1 MKPNLFSKKST
12 IWNPSDFEFLKLL
25 KPNKKHC
32 GHSPPRAVILHL
44 FDFVIDARIDGIL
57 ARNHQVCGSSLKIE
71 RYFGPIEDEFFI
83 EEEQESGAL
92 SERNKNLAKAS
103 NAYFTIRS
111 FSQPSLAVD
120 RSKIILSN
128 IQENVNIQQLDFYIQ
143 LITQQ
148 NRADINEINWSLEK
162 KGKLIIDFKTEI
174 DINKILAEFN
184 NSNLN
189 NINGK
194 PIQIETVNKTKTL
207 VVLVKSAMKVC
218 EILNLRK

>member
-1 MKPNLFSKKST
+1 MY
-12 IWNPSDFEFLKLL
+12 
-25 KPNKKHC
+25 C
-32 GHSPPRAVILHL
+32 GHLPPRAVILYL

-207 VVLVKSAMKVC
+207 VVLVKSAKKVC

>member
-1 MKPNLFSKKST
+1 
-12 IWNPSDFEFLKLL
+12 L

-32 GHSPPRAVILHL
+32 GHLPPRAVILYL
-44 FDFVIDARIDGIL
+44 FDFVINARIDGIL

-83 EEEQESGAL
+83 EEEQETGAL

-128 IQENVNIQQLDFYIQ
+128 
-143 LITQQ
+143 
-148 NRADINEINWSLEK
+148 
-162 KGKLIIDFKTEI
+162 
-174 DINKILAEFN
+174 LAEFN

-207 VVLVKSAMKVC
+207 VVLVKSAKKVC